1 MLVDTFYLVFKDE
14 AETIKVK
21 QYEENSEL
29 Y

>member
-14 AETIKVK
+14 VETIKVK